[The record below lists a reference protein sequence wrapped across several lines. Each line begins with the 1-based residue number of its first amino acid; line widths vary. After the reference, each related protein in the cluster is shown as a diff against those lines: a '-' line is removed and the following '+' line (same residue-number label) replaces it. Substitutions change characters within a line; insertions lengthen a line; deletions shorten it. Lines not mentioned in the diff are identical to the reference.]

1 MQILETYTVKP
12 DSKGRLALPSGL
24 RKALGGDVVAGGF
37 FLRRSMHGRCLEMY
51 PSSSWEK
58 ELEKVQGLNPYVRE
72 HRSFIRRFMAGVRF
86 VEADAAGRVNVPSD
100 LARWA
105 GFGTDVVLSPVGG
118 FFEVWDAQ
126 AYEDALALGEGMY
139 GEMAERIMGDSR
151 PLQEKVL

>member
-24 RKALGGDVVAGGF
+24 RKALGGDVVTGGF

-72 HRSFIRRFMAGVRF
+72 HRSFIRRFMAGLMSLPIWPDGPVSGLMSYFPLWEDFLKCGMLRLMKTLLPWGK
-86 VEADAAGRVNVPSD
+86 ECTE
-100 LARWA
+100 RWPNA
-105 GFGTDVVLSPVGG
+105 
-118 FFEVWDAQ
+118 
-126 AYEDALALGEGMY
+126 
-139 GEMAERIMGDSR
+139 
-151 PLQEKVL
+151 

>member
-24 RKALGGDVVAGGF
+24 RKALGGDVVTGGF

-58 ELEKVQGLNPYVRE
+58 ELEKVQGRC
-72 HRSFIRRFMAGVRF
+72 FFRRFMAGVRF